1 MTHHCH
7 FLNSKKIFALTRIY
21 SSQYLNKVLST
32 IKQFLEFKGYD
43 SDKFKPMQIT
53 MYPGVHPSG
62 LHCWN
67 GSLCTS
73 YASTNNNQQ
82 IRLYNC
88 ADSLKLMKLQEI
100 MIHEC
105 THCYQHRC
113 GHLAK
118 PLTRLERAEQW
129 DNSPLEQEAEAM
141 RLEFVE
147 YIKTQKLR
155 VDSTLCNNIATLL
168 RTNLMFKHKITFDVT
183 GNGVVYFDD
192 YECTP
197 SPRTKE

>member
-1 MTHHCH
+1 MTQHCH
-7 FLNSKKIFALTRIY
+7 FLKSKEIFTLTRIY
-21 SSQYLNKVLST
+21 SSQYLNRVLLT

-43 SDKFKPMQIT
+43 SNEFKPTQIT
-53 MYPGVHPSG
+53 MHPGVHHTG
-62 LHCWN
+62 LHLWN

-73 YASTNNNQQ
+73 YASTNNNNQ

-88 ADSLKLMKLQEI
+88 ADSFKLMKLQEI
-100 MIHEC
+100 MMHEC
-105 THCYQHRC
+105 THCYQHRY

-129 DNSPLEQEAEAM
+129 DNNQLEQKAEAM

-155 VDSTLCNNIATLL
+155 VDWDLCNNIATLL
-168 RTNLMFKHKITFDVT
+168 RTNLMFKQGITFDVT
-183 GNGVVYFDD
+183 SNGVVYFDD
-192 YECTP
+192 YEDTP